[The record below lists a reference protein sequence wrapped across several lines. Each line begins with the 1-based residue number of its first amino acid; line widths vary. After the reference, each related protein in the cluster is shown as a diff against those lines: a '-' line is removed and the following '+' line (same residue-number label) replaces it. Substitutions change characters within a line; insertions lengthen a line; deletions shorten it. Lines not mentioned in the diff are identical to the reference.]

1 MIQLSS
7 GNPPAIDKGLDMNKY
22 RVTLELE
29 DLNNQYINAQQ
40 LEGYLLDLVNISL
53 STLNL
58 QLLNST
64 TTKKKG

>member
-1 MIQLSS
+1 
-7 GNPPAIDKGLDMNKY
+7 MNKY

-29 DLNNQYINAQQ
+29 DVNNQYINAQQ
-40 LEGYLLDLVNISL
+40 LEGYLMDLVRLQL

-64 TTKKKG
+64 TTKKRG

>member
-1 MIQLSS
+1 MFHLSS
-7 GNPPAIDKGLDMNKY
+7 GNPPAIDKGLNMNKY

-29 DLNNQYINAQQ
+29 DINNQYLNAQQ
-40 LEGYLLDLVNISL
+40 LEAYLMDLVRLQL

-58 QLLNST
+58 QLLTSN